1 MLEVDFASPNERIR
15 RRNAVT
21 ALKQSNLESAKKA
34 QIESQISARKKAQK
48 RKDMTEKRAA
58 KRKRQETTEEDEP
71 ETKKK
76 KNEGR
81 IIDFT
86 ERDFEHV
93 KRLFATVL
101 LYFGNLH
108 IAGLVCGYDCS
119 VNPSIVY
126 PIFVS
131 AQDEKKQSVYTRK
144 FLLGVGRAGHVF
156 TGIRQAFTELYPEL
170 PADRVYD
177 WKLFKWNKKAYKA
190 VTVNVAPDP
199 GTLSQRLFSSKCFGG
214 AKPLPDVKVTDEI
227 SSTRKMENAIE
238 VARYIKDFV
247 PDKVKSDFPEHWR
260 TWSISDI
267 RTVLEAVSE
276 KERKIKEDEER
287 VQAAVGN
294 ADIIKEAFEKIQS
307 EKAEPF
313 EDSESGEYS
322 DESE

>member
-1 MLEVDFASPNERIR
+1 MVLGNTLAIYMLPIVLAAGAFAAVSAQRSNESGSVLANKETEEEVENFFLGRSRD
-15 RRNAVT
+15 
-21 ALKQSNLESAKKA
+21 KNLFP
-34 QIESQISARKKAQK
+34 
-48 RKDMTEKRAA
+48 EKRAA

-227 SSTRKMENAIE
+227 SSTRKMENAI
-238 VARYIKDFV
+238 
-247 PDKVKSDFPEHWR
+247 
-260 TWSISDI
+260 
-267 RTVLEAVSE
+267 
-276 KERKIKEDEER
+276 
-287 VQAAVGN
+287 
-294 ADIIKEAFEKIQS
+294 
-307 EKAEPF
+307 
-313 EDSESGEYS
+313 
-322 DESE
+322 